1 MPNPP
6 PETTVRAEV
15 NLRKFVEVAGCEY
28 EITAASH
35 DTMID
40 TLSVEVVGRAP
51 GGEQTL
57 GQLTVHTSALEHLG
71 PLLAETL
78 TGLAKLH
85 SAAPASEQRRPR
97 RRRTG
102 GPANSHQAWTEDLDT
117 RLRAAWVA
125 ADPQH
130 PIAQVIGDLSVALDT
145 DAEAVQAQLGVPSTP
160 DFPGTVIEAISQVMK
175 RTPLAIRSRLE
186 RLTLDPDR
194 PGAPSDTSAG
204 AES

>member
-6 PETTVRAEV
+6 PETTVRAQV
-15 NLRKFVEVAGCEY
+15 NVQKFVEVAGCQY
-28 EITAASH
+28 EITATSH

-40 TLSVEVVGRAP
+40 TLVVEVLGRAP
-51 GGEQTL
+51 GGEQTH
-57 GQLTVHTSALEHLG
+57 GQLTVHTSALDHLG

-85 SAAPASEQRRPR
+85 SAPAPPGEPRRPR
-97 RRRTG
+97 RRRAG
-102 GPANSHQAWTEDLDT
+102 GPANSHQAWTEALDG
-117 RLRAAWVA
+117 RLRAAWQA

-130 PIAQVIGDLSVALDT
+130 PIAQIIGDLSVVLDA
-145 DAEAVQAQLGVPSTP
+145 DGEAVRAQLGVPGEP
-160 DFPGTVIEAISQVMK
+160 EFPSTVIEAISQVMK

-194 PGAPSDTSAG
+194 PGAPSDAAG
-204 AES
+204 AE